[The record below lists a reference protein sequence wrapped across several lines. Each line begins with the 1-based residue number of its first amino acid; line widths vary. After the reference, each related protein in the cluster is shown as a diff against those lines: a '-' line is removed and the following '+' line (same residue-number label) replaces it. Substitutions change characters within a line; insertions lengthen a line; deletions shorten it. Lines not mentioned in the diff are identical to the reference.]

1 MEAVAA
7 GIDVSMIGQ
16 FGVSFY
22 SAYLVNEQYVWES
35 QDGGSFTMRHDTTGE
50 PLGRGT
56 KITLYLKDNQVQ
68 QNTSLVTIYM
78 LMLNMFLWGIQNFYE
93 CTVKLKCCSCVAF
106 VSMLWGCRLEDC
118 LIDDAQ
124 FQEGSA
130 ERFRDLFWLTHF
142 TPI

>member
-1 MEAVAA
+1 MC
-7 GIDVSMIGQ
+7 
-16 FGVSFY
+16 GVHDSSVWCRFY
-22 SAYLVNEQYVWES
+22 YAYLVAERVVATSKHNDNEHYVWES
-35 QDGGSFTMRHDTTGE
+35 QTSGFFTVICDTTGE

-118 LIDDAQ
+118 LIDDA
-124 FQEGSA
+124 
-130 ERFRDLFWLTHF
+130 
-142 TPI
+142 